1 MNFDDYTTV
10 QQVLNAYKK
19 WFLKEAK
26 VPSFMLEPTH
36 LQSSSISAI
45 VQSNELDSPGT
56 LSAIDEDKYS
66 ITTSSDFT
74 VSHLSEKF
82 QRATSLSS
90 SLYSSVSN
98 YTHQTTSSAEQMTRI
113 GSVKCLQIFF
123 FHSSN
128 LLLNRTNLQRDKIKN
143 ICCYTLEI
151 YKLFIRKI
159 KMDPQTW

>member
-1 MNFDDYTTV
+1 M

-36 LQSSSISAI
+36 LQSSTISLSTIA
-45 VQSNELDSPGT
+45 QTNELDSPGT

-66 ITTSSDFT
+66 ITTNSEFMT
-74 VSHLSEKF
+74 AHLNEKF

-90 SLYSSVSN
+90 SIYSSISN
-98 YTHQTTSSAEQMTRI
+98 YTHQPSSAEQMTRI
-113 GSVKCLQIFF
+113 GNVKCLQIFF

-143 ICCYTLEI
+143 VCCYTLEI